1 MRYALVTG
9 ASGGIGKELARCLA
23 SRKWN
28 LLLVARD
35 EKALAEL
42 AKELSQTHQ
51 IDVHYR
57 SADLA
62 KPAEVESLVEW
73 VNGLQVPL
81 GVLVN
86 NAGYGVWGAFETV
99 DWQAQQQMLQVNV
112 MALLQITHRLLPL
125 LKASGK
131 PAYILQVGS
140 LAGYLPLPYF
150 NLYAAS
156 KALVNSF
163 TRALACEL
171 RQHHIHV
178 CLLAPGAVATR
189 FNERAG
195 LKDIPAAQRYAMP
208 ADAVAKAAVNGLFK
222 GKAIVM
228 PGYSNRIMARLVSC
242 LPKGWSMAVVARI
255 YKPSENQTSH

>member
-9 ASGGIGKELARCLA
+9 ASGGIGKEIARCLA
-23 SRKWN
+23 ERKWN

-35 EKALAEL
+35 ESALAGVAGEL
-42 AKELSQTHQ
+42 REQYRVDVRYLPVDLCKPTEIDKLLQWIDSQQ
-51 IDVHYR
+51 
-57 SADLA
+57 L
-62 KPAEVESLVEW
+62 
-73 VNGLQVPL
+73 PL

-86 NAGYGVWGAFETV
+86 NAGYGVWGAFETL
-99 DWQAQQQMLQVNV
+99 DWTAQQQMLQVNV
-112 MALLQITHRLLPL
+112 IALLQITHALLPRL
-125 LKASGK
+125 QSSHE

-156 KALVNSF
+156 KALVNAY
-163 TRALACEL
+163 TRALAYEL
-171 RQHHIHV
+171 RHRHIHV

-208 ADAVAKAAVNGLFK
+208 ADVVAKAAVNGLFK
-222 GKAIVM
+222 GKAVVI
-228 PGYSNRIMARLVSC
+228 PGFSNRLMARLVSC
-242 LPKGWSMAVVARI
+242 LPKSWSMAVAARI
-255 YKPSENQTSH
+255 YRPQQT